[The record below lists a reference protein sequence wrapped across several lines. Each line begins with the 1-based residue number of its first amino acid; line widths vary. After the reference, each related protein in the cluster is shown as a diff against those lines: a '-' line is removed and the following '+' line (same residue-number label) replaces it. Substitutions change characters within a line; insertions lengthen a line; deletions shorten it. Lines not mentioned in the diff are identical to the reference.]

1 MLYRVTQIA
10 SRSLSIWIDI
20 ELIMIQSIKLLFNW
34 HCCSRAVAN
43 KSFIWQIDA
52 QQNNIDIHIILKGNC
67 PPRYVH
73 TFFKREREW
82 PIKCIHCSIFSMW
95 PYCVPNRYCPNI
107 IHCSTFFFPLQTFH
121 CTDDFSTKTCKLC
134 N

>member
-73 TFFKREREW
+73 TFFRRERERMTNKMYTLFN
-82 PIKCIHCSIFSMW
+82 IQYVTILCAQSLLSQHNTLFDVLFSITNFSLHRWFQYKNM
-95 PYCVPNRYCPNI
+95 
-107 IHCSTFFFPLQTFH
+107 QTV
-121 CTDDFSTKTCKLC
+121 
-134 N
+134 